1 MKFNYDRVADA
12 VYLNVGKG
20 KIKETVEMNNS
31 VIVDVGNKGRIIG
44 IEILNFSHQQSN
56 KNDFINTL
64 ENGVPMRITEA
75 APKIA

>member
-12 VYLNVGKG
+12 AYLSLGKG

-31 VIVDVGNKGRIIG
+31 VVVDVGNKGKIIG

-56 KNDFINTL
+56 KNSFSDSL
-64 ENGVPMRITEA
+64 EFGVPMQITDIS
-75 APKIA
+75 PKLA